1 MASGEEGL
9 FPTCNVAYRR
19 AAFEEAG
26 GFDGRA
32 GGRFGFRNGT
42 SQHDLGFGEDT
53 LLGWRVARAGRWTYA
68 PDAVVVHHT
77 FRSDWRDT
85 VRRTW
90 MMRAFPAL
98 YRECPELRG
107 TPLTTQGIQIGRRTR
122 VPMYATALALGARR
136 PRAAAIAAAAWLA
149 YSALALRGR
158 PGSRR
163 DRLRNVPVDLA
174 LDGGSGAALVTGSV
188 QQRSLVL

>member
-9 FPTCNVAYRR
+9 FPTCNIAYRR

-32 GGRFGFRNGT
+32 GGRFGFRTGT

-53 LLGWRVARAGRWTYA
+53 LLGWRVARAGRWAYA

-77 FRSDWRDT
+77 FTSDWRDAL
-85 VRRTW
+85 RRTW

-107 TPLTTQGIQIGRRTR
+107 TPLTTQGIQVGRRTR
-122 VPMYATALALGARR
+122 LPMYATVTALAAGRR
-136 PRAAAIAAAAWLA
+136 RAAAVAGAGWLL
-149 YSALALRGR
+149 YGVLALRGR

-163 DRLRNVPVDLA
+163 DRVRGLPVDLA
-174 LDGGSGAALVTGSV
+174 LDAVTGAALVTGSV
-188 QQRSLVL
+188 QRRTLVL